1 MMSRP
6 GLGHDTSPDT
16 GHGHWDNLGK
26 LDSVIPIPWAVSY
39 LVHWAAARPSIHHF
53 VVFLIRI
60 GAERLLHY
68 VVWMF

>member
-26 LDSVIPIPWAVSY
+26 LDSVIPIPSAVSY
-39 LVHWAAARPSIHHF
+39 LARPT
-53 VVFLIRI
+53 
-60 GAERLLHY
+60 GLLHVLAFITSSY
-68 VVWMF
+68 F